1 MVVIDEYSRFPEV
14 EIVTSTPA
22 RSTIPKLV
30 AIFARKGI
38 PDVLKSDN
46 RPPPPPFNGMEFKN
60 FAEHM
65 GLHHRK
71 ITPFWQ
77 TANGEAGR
85 FLKKLEKCVRA
96 ATVEHKNWK
105 QELYKFQ
112 RQYRATPHSTSD
124 ISPCE
129 TLNRRKL
136 KTTLLEV
143 TPPVLEKQKK
153 MTDRD
158 AEQTMKMKAYADQKL
173 GVRES
178 KIKLGDTVLVKQSKH
193 NKLSPLFSPVPLL
206 VEEKNR
212 SMVTASD
219 GNKTVTQNS
228 SMLKVVPSQLRH
240 NEKITQEQA
249 DEDLTAEPR
258 SPIVSELDKSAS
270 SPSPTA
276 AQGSQKQTRL
286 PAKLKDF
293 VLLVR

>member
-1 MVVIDEYSRFPEV
+1 
-14 EIVTSTPA
+14 
-22 RSTIPKLV
+22 
-30 AIFARKGI
+30 
-38 PDVLKSDN
+38 
-46 RPPPPPFNGMEFKN
+46 
-60 FAEHM
+60 M

-85 FLKKLEKCVRA
+85 FLEKLEKCVRV

-105 QELYKFQ
+105 QELYKFL

-193 NKLSPLFSPVPLL
+193 NKLSPLFSPVPLV

-249 DEDLTAEPR
+249 DEDLTAEPW
-258 SPIVSELDKSAS
+258 SSIVSELDKSAS

>member
-1 MVVIDEYSRFPEV
+1 
-14 EIVTSTPA
+14 
-22 RSTIPKLV
+22 
-30 AIFARKGI
+30 
-38 PDVLKSDN
+38 
-46 RPPPPPFNGMEFKN
+46 
-60 FAEHM
+60 M

-71 ITPFWQ
+71 ITPFWK
-77 TANGEAGR
+77 TANGEVGR
-85 FLKKLEKCVRA
+85 FIKKLEKCVRA
-96 ATVEHKNWK
+96 ATVERKNWK
-105 QELYKFQ
+105 QELYKFL

-178 KIKLGDTVLVKQSKH
+178 KIKLGDTVLVAIKVQQAKPPVQSNTSRGKR
-193 NKLSPLFSPVPLL
+193 KKPIYGYGKRW
-206 VEEKNR
+206 E
-212 SMVTASD
+212 
-219 GNKTVTQNS
+219 QNCYAE
-228 SMLKVVPSQLRH
+228 LPSHLRH

-249 DEDLTAEPR
+249 DEDLTAEPW
-258 SPIVSELDKSAS
+258 SPKVSELDKSPS

-276 AQGSQKQTRL
+276 AQRGSQKQTRL